1 MLQEV
6 VLPQLGQT
14 MEEGTIEKWHKAEG
28 ERIKKGEILFEL
40 TTDKATLE
48 VESFVEGVVKK
59 ILVEEGQTVAVNE
72 LIAIVGDEE
81 DELPEDI
88 ETLKQKARKPSAPPE
103 GPVQPAEAAEEP
115 EAATEGYEPEAPGP
129 KGRIFASPRARKIA
143 REKHVPLSV
152 LRGTGPG
159 GRIVQRDV
167 LSYIERLEGVRHTPA
182 ARLLAYEKGVD
193 LLAIKPAVEG
203 GRITKEDVLRAAQA
217 PAGAGRTV
225 PLSPMRHT
233 IARRMTVAKQTVPHF
248 YLIGQVVMRKVL
260 ELRAGLNTSG
270 TEVSLTALLVKA
282 AALALKDNPKV
293 NARFEKDHITYNE
306 RVNVGVAVAVEDGLF
321 VPVIR
326 DADAKKLEEISSELK
341 QLVQTAR
348 QGKLIPEQY
357 EGGSLTLS
365 NLGMF
370 GVDYFLP
377 IINPPESCIIGIGQ
391 IADAVVVRDGAIA
404 IEPVMKVSL
413 SADHRVIDGA
423 EAAKFFQTFREALEN
438 PERLGQDG

>member
-28 ERIKKGEILFEL
+28 EPIKKGEILFEL

-72 LIAIVGDEE
+72 LIAIIGAEE
-81 DELPEDI
+81 DQLPEDI
-88 ETLKQKARKPSAPPE
+88 DALRQKARKPVAGRETPA
-103 GPVQPAEAAEEP
+103 GPVEVAAPAAAIAAESRP
-115 EAATEGYEPEAPGP
+115 AAPA
-129 KGRIFASPRARKIA
+129 GRIFASPRARTIA

-152 LRGTGPG
+152 LHGTGPE
-159 GRIVQRDV
+159 GRIVERDV
-167 LSYIERLEGVRHTPA
+167 LAYLKKLEGVRHTPA
-182 ARLLAYEKGVD
+182 ARLVASERGID
-193 LLAIKPAVEG
+193 LLAVRPAEEG
-203 GRITKEDVLRAAQA
+203 GRITKEDVLRQA
-217 PAGAGRTV
+217 EALVTEGRAI
-225 PLSPMRHT
+225 PLSPMRST
-233 IARRMTVAKQTVPHF
+233 IARRMTAAKQTVPHF
-248 YLIGQVVMRKVL
+248 YLIGQVRMRKAL
-260 ELRAGLNTSG
+260 ELREGLKTPQR
-270 TEVSLTALLVKA
+270 EISLTALLVKA
-282 AALALKDNPKV
+282 AALALKENPRA
-293 NARFEKDHITYNE
+293 NARFEGDRIALND
-306 RVNVGVAVAVEDGLF
+306 RINVGVAVAVEDGLF
-321 VPVIR
+321 VPVIK
-326 DADAKKLEEISSELK
+326 DADVKGLAAVSSELK
-341 QLVQTAR
+341 QLAATAR
-348 QGKLIPEQY
+348 EGKLIPEQY

-391 IADAVVVRDGAIA
+391 IAETVVARDGAIA

-423 EAAKFFQTFREALEN
+423 EAARFFQAFRNALES
-438 PERLGQDG
+438 PGWLAESG